1 LTPSRQPRLSGSAS
15 RDSLVREWAFRFA
28 LNAGQTPSPE
38 QAGSLLALW
47 IEGFADVPEGQLQ
60 AAFLACLRSHTF
72 KTIPTIGDIRQ
83 HLQRAIGNAAEEEA
97 AMKWERVLN
106 YAIQTSPDI
115 PDRNPPPIK
124 PRTRCAIRAAGGLE
138 YIRDCDKESLQWARK
153 RFIEA
158 YVRWGEL
165 QQDEYLLPPG
175 EVRQLLEEFASTK
188 SVEYLLSVPKASD
201 TQAHTQNPT
210 E

>member
-1 LTPSRQPRLSGSAS
+1 METTVVKPQTSKPHSTDTSS
-15 RDSLVREWAFRFA
+15 FDKRELISQWVVRFA
-28 LNAGQTPSPE
+28 LNADKPLNAKE
-38 QAGSLLALW
+38 QAVYCSTW
-47 IEGFADVPEGQLQ
+47 EEGFSDVDARRLK

-83 HLQRAIGNAAEEEA
+83 HLQRAIGNAAKEEA

-138 YIRDCDKESLQWARK
+138 YIR
-153 RFIEA
+153 
-158 YVRWGEL
+158 
-165 QQDEYLLPPG
+165 
-175 EVRQLLEEFASTK
+175 
-188 SVEYLLSVPKASD
+188 
-201 TQAHTQNPT
+201 
-210 E
+210 

>member
-1 LTPSRQPRLSGSAS
+1 MQQPRPSDSAS

-28 LNAGQTPSPE
+28 LNAGQTLTPE
-38 QAGSLLALW
+38 QASSLLALW
-47 IEGFADVPEGQLQ
+47 TEGFADVPEGQLQ
-60 AAFLACLRSHTF
+60 AAFVACLRSHTF

-83 HLQRAIGNAAEEEA
+83 HLQRATGNAAEEEA
-97 AMKWERVLN
+97 ARKWEQVLN
-106 YAIQTSPDI
+106 YARQTSPDI
-115 PDRNPPPIK
+115 PDRNPPRIK
-124 PRTRCAIRAAGGLE
+124 PQTRCAIRAAGGLD

-158 YVRWGEL
+158 YVHWGAL

-175 EVRQLLEEFASTK
+175 EVRRLLEECASAK
-188 SVEYLLSVPKASD
+188 SVEYLLSAPNAFA
-201 TQAHTQNPT
+201 TQAGTQNQT